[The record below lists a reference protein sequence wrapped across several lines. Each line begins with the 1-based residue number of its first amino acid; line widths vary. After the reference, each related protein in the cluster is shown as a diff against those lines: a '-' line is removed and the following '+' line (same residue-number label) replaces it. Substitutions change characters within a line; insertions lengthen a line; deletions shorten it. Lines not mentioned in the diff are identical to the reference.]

1 MPPNFPIPPINE
13 PIVDDQ
19 KQITPVW
26 WRALQYLIVTFTAQ
40 NTGNMPT
47 PFASIGLTEGTRGL
61 EIGYEVDTLTR
72 LIHATSRD
80 PMDLVPGQL
89 PGTPQGN
96 NANNAN
102 VGAHVQSIVG
112 IGAPVA
118 LTTLTVANV
127 TSISLSP
134 GDWDVMGSV
143 QFVGNAATTVSTFQ
157 GGISVAS
164 VTMPAIPDASNQ
176 LGFAGTPAIFGAV
189 PTYSVPLQPFRL
201 ALNVTTTVYLV
212 AEAAFA
218 VNTCGAAGMIRA
230 RRMR

>member
-13 PIVDDQ
+13 PLVDDQ

-40 NTGNMPT
+40 NTGTMPT
-47 PFASIGLTEGTRGL
+47 PLATVGLSGASRGPDVR
-61 EIGYEVDTLTR
+61 YEADALAR
-72 LIHATSRD
+72 LIHATARD

-89 PGTPQGN
+89 PGTPLGN

-112 IGAPVA
+112 IGTPVA

-127 TSISLSP
+127 TSIALSP

-157 GGISVAS
+157 GGISTAS

-176 LGFAGTPAIFGAV
+176 LGFAGSPQIFGAV

-201 ALNVTTTVYLV
+201 ALNAATTVYLV
-212 AEAAFA
+212 AEATFA
-218 VNTCGAAGMIRA
+218 ANTCSAAGMIRA